1 VQLAQVIYTALRNP
15 SYCRVLDAGAIP
27 PEMAGLSAYER
38 VAVLEVLHYRWPR
51 RRTPRGSLFAWLY
64 GNVCSWQANK

>member
-1 VQLAQVIYTALRNP
+1 
-15 SYCRVLDAGAIP
+15 
-27 PEMAGLSAYER
+27 

-51 RRTPRGSLFAWLY
+51 RRTPRGSLFAWLF